1 MLASVSLDYQLH
13 DTFFVVA
20 HLHYVLLGGAIF
32 PLFGAFYYWF
42 PKFTGRM
49 LSERLGRWNFWLF
62 FIGFNVSFF
71 PMHLLGLQGMPRRIY
86 TYPAEMGWGTMNLVA
101 TIGGVMIALSVLLFI
116 INVLRS
122 RRAGE
127 LAGADPW
134 GAGTLEWSVASPPP
148 MGNFELVPVV
158 HGRFPL
164 WQAHQEPTK
173 EPAYVTGLTSEHR
186 EVLITS
192 VADAELDHRL
202 WLPSSSIWPFLSAI
216 AVTILFVGSI
226 FTPWAVVWAAVPVAI
241 ATTFWFWPK
250 KETVDKR
257 VRGEVAP

>member
-1 MLASVSLDYQLH
+1 VSLDYQLH

-20 HLHYVLLGGAIF
+20 HLHYVLLGGAVF

-62 FIGFNVSFF
+62 FIGFNVAFF
-71 PMHLLGLQGMPRRIY
+71 PMHVLGLQGMPRRIY
-86 TYPAEMGWGTMNLVA
+86 TYPQEMGWGSMNLAA
-101 TIGGVMIALSVLLFI
+101 TIGGVIIAVSVLLFI
-116 INVLRS
+116 INVVRS
-122 RRAGE
+122 RKAGE
-127 LAGADPW
+127 LAGDDPW

-158 HGRFPL
+158 HGRYPL
-164 WQAHQEPTK
+164 WQAVQEPSH
-173 EPAYVTGLTSEHR
+173 VTGLTSEHR

-202 WLPSSSIWPFLSAI
+202 WLPSSSPWPFLSAV

-226 FTPWAVVWAAVPVAI
+226 FTPWAVVWAAIPVAI

-250 KETVDKR
+250 KDSSDNR
-257 VRGEVAP
+257 VRSEVAP